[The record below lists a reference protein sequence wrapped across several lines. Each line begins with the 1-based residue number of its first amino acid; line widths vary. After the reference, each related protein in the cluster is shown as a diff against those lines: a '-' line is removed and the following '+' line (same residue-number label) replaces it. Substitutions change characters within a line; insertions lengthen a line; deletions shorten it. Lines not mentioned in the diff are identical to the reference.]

1 MSMDEI
7 KKQAQDA
14 FDRETGITRVILT
27 CSCGGMYKKAAEA
40 FCLLFP
46 QEVLP
51 DIIRGRDRIYKF
63 AKSLTPP
70 NDHILAISKL
80 SGKYAYYIELDK
92 DNKIIKEYD
101 LLKGVRIG

>member
-1 MSMDEI
+1 MNTDAL
-7 KKQAQDA
+7 KKQISDA
-14 FDRETGITRVILT
+14 FDKESGITRVILT
-27 CSCGGMYKKAAEA
+27 CSCGGMHKKAAEA

-46 QEVLP
+46 TDVLP

-70 NDHILAISKL
+70 NPHIDALSKL
-80 SGKYAYYIELDK
+80 SGKYAYYIELDE

-101 LLKGVRIG
+101 LLKGTRLG